1 MAAPVNEA
9 GFKHRHGHRGEKA
22 HQIHRCRGNARAQVD
37 QDERAAEIVQVR
49 PNQHHVQRRQD
60 HYARQAQRNG
70 EQCLEQAA
78 AAEHELRH
86 HESRGRAED
95 NEPRTGA
102 DRVQHAVEEIIHDV
116 IPFHHHFIA
125 AQVQPGGQQVVLE
138 DVPGGREGRQHHPA
152 DECDREGAPA
162 QDKSLAQNVH
172 CLSRPAA
179 DAACGRAFLPQ
190 AERRI
195 FLHRGRPPYI
205 SYFSFGKIRL
215 MSAIAA
221 TVIRHSTTPMAAP
234 MPTFVPDATA
244 FELMDVPKIWSYI

>member
-1 MAAPVNEA
+1 MSRVGVKDASTTQPMSATV
-9 GFKHRHGHRGEKA
+9 KA
-22 HQIHRCRGNARAQVD
+22 HQHRIRA
-37 QDERAAEIVQVR
+37 
-49 PNQHHVQRRQD
+49 
-60 HYARQAQRNG
+60 
-70 EQCLEQAA
+70 L
-78 AAEHELRH
+78 
-86 HESRGRAED
+86 
-95 NEPRTGA
+95 PRTCTA
-102 DRVQHAVEEIIHDV
+102 F
-116 IPFHHHFIA
+116 P
-125 AQVQPGGQQVVLE
+125 
-138 DVPGGREGRQHHPA
+138 
-152 DECDREGAPA
+152 
-162 QDKSLAQNVH
+162 
-172 CLSRPAA
+172 RPAA